1 MGDYLMSLIKAN
13 NITNTTGGIPT
24 VKGQK
29 LIPTAWVNFNGTG
42 TVAIR
47 DSENVSSITDNGTG
61 HYSIN
66 FSVAMANTNYAGV
79 LFTNAVNGTSA
90 GAFNNQ
96 HTGGFWPTSTSLCTM
111 YAYGV
116 ASVDA
121 SLNCVTIMGG
131 QA

>member
-1 MGDYLMSLIKAN
+1 MGDSMSLIKAN
-13 NITNTTGGIPT
+13 NITNVTGGIPT
-24 VKGQK
+24 VKSQQ
-29 LIPTAWVNFNGTG
+29 LIPTAWVNFNGVG

-47 DSENVSSITDNGTG
+47 DSEGVSSISDNGTG

-79 LFTNAVNGTSA
+79 LFTNAVNGSNA

-96 HTGGFWPTSTSLCTM
+96 HTGGFWPTSTSLCTI
-111 YAYGV
+111 YSYST

-131 QA
+131 QS

>member
-24 VKGQK
+24 VKSQQ

-47 DSENVSSITDNGTG
+47 DSEGVSSITDSGTG
-61 HYSIN
+61 DYRVTFTS
-66 FSVAMANTNYAGV
+66 AMANTNYATILGGNRN
-79 LFTNAVNGTSA
+79 NANGSFIISGSENVNYVQIKTWNIA
-90 GAFNNQ
+90 TTA
-96 HTGGFWPTSTSLCTM
+96 TDWLAPC
-111 YAYGV
+111 V
-116 ASVDA
+116 A
-121 SLNCVTIMGG
+121 IMGG